1 MKKAIPVVVWLFKS
15 WFSGAVRLVVPGA
28 FGIEQDDWR
37 TKGHEPSRHNAKAF
51 LPRMADSPICA
62 AAKEAKGNTGQ
73 RTTPH
78 H

>member
-1 MKKAIPVVVWLFKS
+1 MKKAIPVVVWLLKS
-15 WFSGAVRLVVPGA
+15 SFSAAVRLVVPGA

-51 LPRMADSPICA
+51 LPRMADSPVCT